1 MNKKREEL
9 YIANKE
15 AFRRL
20 VYEKSFEKYG
30 KNIQTRIKERI
41 DRELSMICCNEL
53 SLYNFRVA
61 RDLVERAKNH
71 GWTVGNRGSV
81 ASSLIAHLLGITQ
94 INPLEAH
101 YYCPNC
107 RYVEFHDEFSCGVDM
122 EDKVCQC
129 STKLEKDGFTIPP
142 ETFFGMDGSKVVDI
156 DYNFALEYQKEA
168 IEHIERLY
176 GATVVADGVE
186 QTSNYETMQS
196 GRKVFIPKDID
207 VIFCNS
213 DPSMIRKLESL
224 TNTSVNDIPLDD
236 KKTIN
241 LFTEGKTLGISEFST
256 PFVREHMI
264 GKVGP
269 KSFDDLIRI
278 SGMSHGTDIWTDNA
292 ETLIEEGK
300 KVSEVVSCQDDVM
313 LTLIAGGIE
322 REEAYRIFEQIRK
335 GKRLTEEQFTEL
347 LKKGFEKWK
356 LDSWNRIL
364 YTFPRAHVASYVL
377 YAYRMAYYK
386 AHYPLEFYCAY
397 FNTYLDKFD
406 ADLLINNSNSL
417 HQRIN
422 ETKQNI
428 KNADISNL
436 IMMELCQEMYDKGF
450 EFSVRSV
457 EDEIKEFIISN
468 NRICPIVDKSIDD
481 NMTEKYTEI

>member
-1 MNKKREEL
+1 MNKKEEL
-9 YIANKE
+9 KIVNKE
-15 AFRRL
+15 TFKRL

-30 KNIQTRIKERI
+30 KNIQARIKGRI
-41 DRELSMICCNEL
+41 DKELSLVCCNEL
-53 SLYNFRVA
+53 SLYNFMIA
-61 RDLVERAKNH
+61 RELVERAKNH

-107 RYVEFHDEFSCGVDM
+107 HYVEFHDEFSCGVDM

-129 STKLEKDGFTIPP
+129 GTKFEKDGFTIPL
-142 ETFFGMDGSKVVDI
+142 ETFFGTDGSKVVDI

-168 IEHIERLY
+168 IEHIGRLY

-186 QTSNYETMQS
+186 YKTNSEIMES

-207 VIFCNS
+207 VLFCNN

-256 PFVREHMI
+256 SFVRERMMS
-264 GKVGP
+264 KVHP
-269 KSFDDLIRI
+269 DSFDDLIRI
-278 SGMSHGTDIWTDNA
+278 SGMSHGTEVWTDNA
-292 ETLIEEGK
+292 EKLIDEGRD
-300 KVSEVVSCQDDVM
+300 VSEVVSCRDDVM
-313 LTLIAGGIE
+313 LALIAGGIE
-322 REEAYRIFEQIRK
+322 REEAYKISVQIRK
-335 GKRLTEEQFTEL
+335 GKGLTEEQYAAL
-347 LKKGFEKWK
+347 LGKGFEKWK
-356 LDSWNRIL
+356 LDSWNKIL
-364 YTFPRAHVASYVL
+364 YAFPRAHAASCVL

-397 FNTYLDKFD
+397 FNTYSDQFD
-406 ADLLINNSNSL
+406 ADLLVN
-417 HQRIN
+417 H
-422 ETKQNI
+422 
-428 KNADISNL
+428 ADRLPHLIADMKMNFKHDDTSEL
-436 IMMELCQEMYDKGF
+436 IMMEVCQEMYDKGYDF
-450 EFSVRSV
+450 TVHSISNA
-457 EDEIKEFIISN
+457 IKEFIIEN
-468 NRICPIVDKSIDD
+468 GKIAPVLRDIF
-481 NMTEKYTEI
+481 